1 MEVPAKHPQ
10 EIEVW
15 YIIPAIR
22 KELVVALKEKGNSQ
36 KKIADLLNL
45 TESAVS
51 QYIKAKRGRE
61 IIFSKEVKDFIG
73 DAAERVVDKTSAYR
87 ELQRIIQYV
96 KKTKTICQI
105 HMGME
110 EGLEG
115 CDICFMKE

>member
-36 KKIADLLNL
+36 KKIAGLLNL

-61 IIFSKEVKDFIG
+61 IIFSKEVKDFIC
-73 DAAERVVDKTSAYR
+73 DAAGRVVDKTSAYR
-87 ELQRIIQYV
+87 ELQRIVQHV

>member
-36 KKIADLLNL
+36 KKIAGLLNL

-61 IIFSKEVKDFIG
+61 VIFSKEVKDFIG

-87 ELQRIIQYV
+87 ELQRIVQYV
-96 KKTKTICQI
+96 KKTKMICQI

>member
-1 MEVPAKHPQ
+1 MDVPEKHPQ

-36 KKIADLLNL
+36 KKIAGLLNL

-51 QYIKAKRGRE
+51 QYIKEKRGRE

-73 DAAERVVDKTSAYR
+73 DAAGRVVDKTSAYR

-110 EGLEG
+110 EGLES

>member
-1 MEVPAKHPQ
+1 MVVPEKHPQ

-22 KELVVALKEKGNSQ
+22 KALVVALKKRFNSQ
-36 KKIADLLNL
+36 KKIAELMNL
-45 TESAVS
+45 TEAAVS
-51 QYIKAKRGRE
+51 QYIKEKRGRE
-61 IIFSKEVKDFIG
+61 IIFNKEVAEFIQNAANRIKDK
-73 DAAERVVDKTSAYR
+73 ASAYQ

>member
-1 MEVPAKHPQ
+1 MEIPDKHPQ

-15 YIIPAIR
+15 YIIPAVR

-36 KKIADLLNL
+36 KKIAELLNL

-51 QYIKAKRGRE
+51 QYLKAKRARE
-61 IIFSKEVKDFIG
+61 VIFSDEVKHYIK
-73 DAAERVVDKTSAYR
+73 DAVGKIKDKTSAYR
-87 ELQRIIQYV
+87 ELQRIIEYV

-115 CDICFMKE
+115 CDICFSER

>member
-1 MEVPAKHPQ
+1 MEVPEKHPQ

-36 KKIADLLNL
+36 KKIAELLNL

-51 QYIKAKRGRE
+51 QYIKEKRGRE

-73 DAAERVVDKTSAYR
+73 DAAGRVVDKTSAYR

-115 CDICFMKE
+115 CDICFSER

>member
-1 MEVPAKHPQ
+1 MEIPERHPQ

-15 YIIPAIR
+15 HIIPAIR

-45 TESAVS
+45 SEAAVS
-51 QYIKAKRGRE
+51 QYLKLKRARE
-61 IIFSKEVKDFIG
+61 IIFNADVKKYIK
-73 DAAERVVDKTSAYR
+73 DAAGRIKDKTTAYQ
-87 ELQRIIQYV
+87 ELQRIIEHV
-96 KKTKTICQI
+96 KTTKTICQI

-110 EGLEG
+110 AGLEG

>member
-1 MEVPAKHPQ
+1 MEIPDKHPQ

-15 YIIPAIR
+15 YIIPAVR

-36 KKIADLLNL
+36 KKIAELLNL
-45 TESAVS
+45 TEAAVS
-51 QYIKAKRGRE
+51 QYIQSKRARE
-61 IIFSKEVKDFIG
+61 VLFSDEVKQYIKE
-73 DAAERVVDKTSAYR
+73 AAGRIKDKTTAYR
-87 ELQRIIQYV
+87 ELQRIIQHV
-96 KKTKTICQI
+96 KKTKTICKI